1 MLTPSAISL
10 QRMNRLLSNPVSC
23 RVTLFPQKAMKL
35 NQLLSAGLTAL
46 ALIPFLATSASAAP
60 PKGDRDRDRDRVP
73 AAVIQLDSTSH
84 QLVDAYESDLRR
96 HKHGPPRGSE
106 RRFLDAARSLE
117 AASHTLRSD
126 VESRQSSRKLQ
137 GTFYSLRNAMDQVS
151 QSSQEL
157 RLTERTRSVLWQTRT
172 LVRQVEDQKGYLFA
186 RVENRDRHD
195 HDHDHGRD
203 SDRDRDQDRPR
214 GPGGILKKLFGN

>member
-1 MLTPSAISL
+1 
-10 QRMNRLLSNPVSC
+10 MNRQLSNPVSC
-23 RVTLFPQKAMKL
+23 RVTPFPQKAMKL
-35 NQLLSAGLTAL
+35 NQLLSAGLAAL
-46 ALIPFLATSASAAP
+46 ALAPLLATSVSAAP
-60 PKGDRDRDRDRVP
+60 PSRGDRDRVP

-106 RRFLDAARSLE
+106 RRFLDATRSLE

-126 VESRQSSRKLQ
+126 VESRQSPRKLQ

-151 QSSQEL
+151 LASRDL

-172 LVRQVEDQKGYLFA
+172 LVKQVEEQKGYLMA
-186 RVENRDRHD
+186 RAEHRDRHEHD
-195 HDHDHGRD
+195 HDHAH
-203 SDRDRDQDRPR
+203 DRDNDRPR

>member
-1 MLTPSAISL
+1 
-10 QRMNRLLSNPVSC
+10 
-23 RVTLFPQKAMKL
+23 MKL
-35 NQLLSAGLTAL
+35 NQMLSTGLAAL
-46 ALIPFLATSASAAP
+46 ALIPLLATSASAAP
-60 PKGDRDRDRDRVP
+60 PRGDRDRIP

-106 RRFLDAARSLE
+106 RRFLDATRSLE

-126 VESRQSSRKLQ
+126 VESRQSPRKLQ

-151 QSSQEL
+151 QSSQDL
-157 RLTERTRSVLWQTRT
+157 RLTERTRSVLWQTRA
-172 LVRQVEDQKGYLFA
+172 LVKQVEEQKGYLFA
-186 RVENRDRHD
+186 RAENRDRHD
-195 HDHDHGRD
+195 HDHDHD
-203 SDRDRDQDRPR
+203 HDRDRDRDRDNDRPR